1 MPTVLCWL
9 LTDPPDLDKRV
20 IHVRDTW
27 ARRCDVTLF
36 MSSMENKTFPTI
48 GLRVPP
54 GRGYIAKKAKAAWKY
69 IYEHHLNDADF
80 FIKADPD
87 TYVIV
92 ENLKHYLTSRDPK
105 RAEFYGHQFYPSDW
119 EFNADTRIKKSV
131 YMSGGPGLVLSREAV
146 RLLVTKAINSDP
158 KCLQDGEEKGP
169 PLPRVLCWLLTDP
182 PDLDKRVIH
191 VRDTWAR
198 RCDVTLFM
206 SSMENKT
213 FPTIGL
219 RVPPGR
225 GHIAKKA
232 KAAWKYIYEHH
243 LNDADFFIKADPDTY
258 VIVENLKHYL
268 TSRDPKRAEFY
279 GHQFYPSDWEFNAD
293 TRIKKSLYMSG
304 GPGLVLSREA
314 VRLLVTKAINSDP
327 KCLQDG
333 EAEDMKTAKCLLSVG
348 AEPVDTRDELGRER
362 FMIFP
367 PYVHLKGHYADWYK
381 KGDAHGAV
389 EGFECCSR
397 YPISFHYIKPDVM
410 YEIEYYVYRMDYK
423 RINEEVD

>member
-1 MPTVLCWL
+1 MWQWTRAQKYIHAYGKPPVGHEGNIWQITYPQYSIFSLNMRRSQIYFTVIPAIVISNIAVQLVIQGL
-9 LTDPPDLDKRV
+9 LTR
-20 IHVRDTW
+20 
-27 ARRCDVTLF
+27 
-36 MSSMENKTFPTI
+36 
-48 GLRVPP
+48 
-54 GRGYIAKKAKAAWKY
+54 
-69 IYEHHLNDADF
+69 
-80 FIKADPD
+80 
-87 TYVIV
+87 
-92 ENLKHYLTSRDPK
+92 
-105 RAEFYGHQFYPSDW
+105 
-119 EFNADTRIKKSV
+119 
-131 YMSGGPGLVLSREAV
+131 SREEIDTDQHAS
-146 RLLVTKAINSDP
+146 RP
-158 KCLQDGEEKGP
+158 EKGP

>member
-1 MPTVLCWL
+1 M
-9 LTDPPDLDKRV
+9 
-20 IHVRDTW
+20 
-27 ARRCDVTLF
+27 
-36 MSSMENKTFPTI
+36 
-48 GLRVPP
+48 
-54 GRGYIAKKAKAAWKY
+54 
-69 IYEHHLNDADF
+69 
-80 FIKADPD
+80 
-87 TYVIV
+87 
-92 ENLKHYLTSRDPK
+92 
-105 RAEFYGHQFYPSDW
+105 
-119 EFNADTRIKKSV
+119 
-131 YMSGGPGLVLSREAV
+131 
-146 RLLVTKAINSDP
+146 
-158 KCLQDGEEKGP
+158 
-169 PLPRVLCWLLTDP
+169 PRVLCWLLTDP

-258 VIVENLKHYL
+258 VIVENLKHCL
-268 TSRDPKRAEFY
+268 SSRDPKRAEFY

-293 TRIKKSLYMSG
+293 TRIKKSVYMSG
-304 GPGLVLSREA
+304 GPGFVLSREA

-333 EAEDMKTAKCLLSVG
+333 EAEDMKAAKCLLSVG
-348 AEPVDTRDELGRER
+348 AEPVDTRDQLGRER
-362 FMIFP
+362 YMIFP

-381 KGDAHGAV
+381 KGGAHGAV
-389 EGFECCSR
+389 EVCRMKSTTADLKI
-397 YPISFHYIKPDVM
+397 YNYIFYLDWALKIRWQTKGVVLTATASSIPTPSELTTDVLLQIQIIQPLLDM
-410 YEIEYYVYRMDYK
+410 PMKTYY
-423 RINEEVD
+423 